1 MKNIYK
7 IYNQV
12 YDNQYQ
18 QFFKFLNNLDEEYSE
33 IDYLPDHLRDKFL
46 VHKKELDNVISSL
59 DSLGYVSKLI
69 KYEELFDII
78 RPAKING
85 LAYKA
90 LTTVEKNQTILSNL
104 KQFKPIRGHTEKI
117 VFDNT
122 SNISGR
128 LIVKEGPNILVLPK
142 RCRNIFESRFVGG
155 SILSLDFINLEP
167 RLCLKLIGKNIEGD
181 IYDEINNI
189 LEFDIDRSVIKRAII
204 STLYGANYE
213 SFKNIIASKAKKL
226 FEVIHEFFNLELLH
240 EISSN
245 IDDNNI
251 RRNFFGR
258 PIWNLNEKKK
268 NIVINNYVQSSA
280 VDIALTYFYELINKV
295 DLNKAVPIFII
306 HDAFVFDIEKDYI
319 STFNDIV
326 MKGYNDK
333 DLGNFPVSMSQFNTT
348 CD

>member
-12 YDNQYQ
+12 YDKQFQ
-18 QFFKFLNNLDEEYSE
+18 RFFKFLNDLDEEYNE
-33 IDYLPDHLRDKFL
+33 IDYLPDHLKDIFL
-46 VHKKELDNVISSL
+46 AHKKDIDRVISSL
-59 DSLGYVSKLI
+59 DTLNYITKLI
-69 KYEELFDII
+69 KYEELFNVIK
-78 RPAKING
+78 PAKING
-85 LAYKA
+85 LTYKA
-90 LTTVEKNQTILSNL
+90 LSTVEKNQTILSNL
-104 KQFKPIRGHTEKI
+104 KQFRPIRGHSKKVT
-117 VFDNT
+117 FDNA

-142 RCRNIFESRFVGG
+142 RCRNIFESRFIEGQV
-155 SILSLDFINLEP
+155 LSLDFVNLEP
-167 RLCLKLIGKNIEGD
+167 RLCLKLVGKNIKGD

-245 IDDNNI
+245 IDDI
-251 RRNFFGR
+251 DVRRNFFGR

-280 VDIALTYFYELINKV
+280 VDISLSYFYELVNKV
-295 DLNKAVPIFII
+295 DLDKAVPIFII

-319 STFNDIV
+319 SKFNDIV
-326 MKGYNDK
+326 MKGYNDI
-333 DLGNFPVSMSQFNTT
+333 DLGNFPVSISQFNTT
-348 CD
+348 YD